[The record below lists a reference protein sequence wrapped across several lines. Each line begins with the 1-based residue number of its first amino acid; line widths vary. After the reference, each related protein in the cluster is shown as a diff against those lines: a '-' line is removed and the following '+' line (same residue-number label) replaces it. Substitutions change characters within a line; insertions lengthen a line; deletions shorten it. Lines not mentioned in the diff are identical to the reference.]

1 MSIRSQQLSR
11 ISSSCD
17 VAVIT
22 IGRDTGEGADRKI
35 KDHYDLSAKETELI
49 RRVSDAFHAKGKKVI
64 VIMNT
69 GGVMEVAS
77 WRDEVDG
84 ILLAWQPGQE
94 AGNAI
99 ADILSGKVD
108 PSGKLAET
116 FP

>member
-1 MSIRSQQLSR
+1 MSVSSQQLNR
-11 ISSSCD
+11 ISASCD

-22 IGRDTGEGADRKI
+22 IGRDAGEGADRKI
-35 KDHYDLSAKETELI
+35 KDDYDLSAKETELI
-49 RRVSDAFHAKGKKVI
+49 RRVSDAFQAKGKKVI
-64 VIMNT
+64 ITMNT

-77 WRDEVDG
+77 WRDKVDG